1 MTRIVVIGECMV
13 EMAPVDGGLY
23 RMGFAGDTF
32 NMAWHLR
39 YLLGPAHS
47 VDYLSAVGDDS
58 TSQAMLD
65 FIQSQGV
72 GIAHIRQI
80 SGASPGLYL
89 IRQENGDRAFNYWRE
104 TSAARQLADDPA
116 ALARALQG
124 ADLVCLS
131 GITLAIL
138 SPTARETLWSAI
150 AASGAQVAFDPN
162 IRPKLW
168 SSLEDCRAVL
178 TDAAMRSDVIL
189 PSFDD
194 DAALFGDAT
203 PQATVTRYTRL
214 GAGEVVVKDA
224 ARPALYSSSKGTL
237 GVAAKRLAVPVVDAT
252 GAGDAFNAAW
262 LAARLEGAAPK
273 EALIA
278 AHKHAA
284 RVLQVPGALLV
295 DKRCA
300 SLAKSTPKA

>member
-39 YLLGPAHS
+39 YLLGSDHC
-47 VDYLSAVGDDS
+47 VGYLSAVGDDS
-58 TSQAMLD
+58 TSNAMLD

-80 SGASPGLYL
+80 AGMTTGLYL
-89 IRQENGDRAFNYWRE
+89 IRQENGDRAFSYWRE

-116 ALARALQG
+116 ALARALQE

-138 SPTARETLWSAI
+138 SPKAREVLWAAI
-150 AASGAQVAFDPN
+150 TESGAQVAFDPN
-162 IRPKLW
+162 IRPTLW
-168 SSLEDCRAVL
+168 SSQEDCRAAL
-178 TDAAMRSDVIL
+178 TYAAVRSDVIL

-194 DAALFGDAT
+194 DAALFGDVA
-203 PQATVTRYTRL
+203 PQATVARYTRL
-214 GAGEVVVKDA
+214 GVGEVVVKDA
-224 ARPALYSSSKGTL
+224 ARPAIYSGSDGTL
-237 GVAAKRLAVPVVDAT
+237 EIAADRLAVPVVDAT
-252 GAGDAFNAAW
+252 GAGDSFNAAW
-262 LAARLEGAAPK
+262 LAARLQGVAPK

-284 RVLQVPGALLV
+284 CVLQVSGALLV
-295 DKRCA
+295 
-300 SLAKSTPKA
+300 S

>member
-1 MTRIVVIGECMV
+1 MTRTVVIGECMV

-58 TSQAMLD
+58 TSQAMLE

-80 SGASPGLYL
+80 SGVSPGLYL
-89 IRQENGDRAFNYWRE
+89 IRQENGDRAFSYWRE

-116 ALARALQG
+116 ALSRALQG

-150 AASGAQVAFDPN
+150 AASDAQVAFDPN
-162 IRPKLW
+162 IRPRLW
-168 SSLEDCRAVL
+168 SSQDDCRAVL

-189 PSFDD
+189 PSFGD
-194 DAALFGDAT
+194 DAALFGDVT
-203 PQATVTRYTRL
+203 PQATAGRYTLL
-214 GAGEVVVKDA
+214 GVGEVVVKDA
-224 ARPALYSSSKGTL
+224 SRPALYSGSEGTL
-237 GVAAKRLAVPVVDAT
+237 EVAAARLVAPVVDAT
-252 GAGDAFNAAW
+252 GAGDSFNAAW

-273 EALIA
+273 EALVA

-284 RVLQVPGALLV
+284 RVLKVPGALLV
-295 DKRCA
+295 G
-300 SLAKSTPKA
+300 